1 MQNGSKETMATYR
14 IAPKDFTKYM
24 NSLLEEYGDSVIDI
38 AITAADDTSQE
49 ARTMLRSNNSGAFK
63 NRTGSYRRGWRATLR
78 KTRTAVLAQVYNA
91 TDYQLTHLLEYGHD
105 VIRNGK
111 KIGEAEAYPHIKD
124 VNTWAIKSFEDALTE
139 GIVKL

>member
-1 MQNGSKETMATYR
+1 MPTYR

-24 NSLLEEYGDSVIDI
+24 NALLEEYGDSVIDI
-38 AITAADDTSQE
+38 AITAADDTSKE

-78 KTRTAVLAQVYNA
+78 KTRTSVLAQVYND

-105 VIRNGK
+105 VIRKGK
-111 KIGEAEAYPHIKD
+111 KIGETDKYPHIAD